1 MAQQLSVRGLDIAK
15 RVFHVVGMAAPGA
28 VVLRQ
33 RLARSAWRHFM
44 ATLSPLLSGMQA
56 CGSAHDWARGVQ
68 AHGQA
73 GRLSAPPFVKA
84 SVKAPQNEARDAA
97 AIGEAVSRPPR
108 RFVPIHRGEQPT
120 LQALHR
126 VRERLFKA
134 RTALVTERRGRL
146 NEYGML
152 LPQSIAQGRASL
164 VEQVQE
170 AQAKL
175 TTLSRERGWQL

>member
-1 MAQQLSVRGLDIAK
+1 MKS
-15 RVFHVVGMAAPGA
+15 
-28 VVLRQ
+28 
-33 RLARSAWRHFM
+33 
-44 ATLSPLLSGMQA
+44 
-56 CGSAHDWARGVQ
+56 
-68 AHGQA
+68 
-73 GRLSAPPFVKA
+73 
-84 SVKAPQNEARDAA
+84 PQNEARDAA
-97 AIGEAVSRPPR
+97 AICEAVSRPPR
-108 RFVPIHRGEQPT
+108 RFVPIHRVEQPA

-164 VEQVQE
+164 VKKVQE

-175 TTLSRERGWQL
+175 TTLSRERGWHL